1 MPGLLVITNAKAGS
15 AREEKVEAALE
26 VLGSEHDVSVRA
38 CSDPVE
44 LDRILAGRAD
54 RVPVV
59 AGGDGSL
66 HLLVG
71 ALRRRGELAATPVG
85 VIPLGTGNDLA
96 RTVGVPLDPV
106 GAARVILDALRAQ
119 EARNMELL
127 VDDEDGIVVNAV
139 HLGIG
144 AQAARTAERW
154 KPRLGKA
161 AYPLGGVAA
170 GLRNPGWRLRVEAD
184 GEVISDVDRR
194 VLMVGLALGRSIGGG
209 SPLAP
214 DARPD
219 DGLVDVVVSEAT
231 GPVARVGYA
240 VRLRSGEH
248 VERPDVRHVQA
259 RHVAVSGQ
267 PFPYNADGEVGGP
280 VRRRE
285 WTVEPRAW
293 RLLAPRG
300 SRAG

>member
-15 AREEKVEAALE
+15 AREEKVGAALD
-26 VLGSEHDVSVRA
+26 VLESEHDVSVRA
-38 CSDPVE
+38 CGDPVE
-44 LDRILAGRAD
+44 LDRILAGRGH

-66 HLLVG
+66 HLVVG
-71 ALRRRGELAATPVG
+71 ALRRTGELSASPVG

-96 RTVGVPLDPV
+96 RTAGVPLDP
-106 GAARVILDALRAQ
+106 AAAAHALLDALRGGGAHP
-119 EARNMELL
+119 RELL
-127 VDDEDGIVVNAV
+127 VDDDGGIVINAV
-139 HLGIG
+139 HVGMG

-154 KPRLGKA
+154 KPRLGIT
-161 AYPLGGVAA
+161 AYPLGAVMV
-170 GLRNPGWRLRVEAD
+170 GLRSPGWRLRVEAD
-184 GEVISDVDRR
+184 GEVLGDVDRR

-231 GPVARVGYA
+231 GPLARVGYA

-267 PFPYNADGEVGGP
+267 AFPYNADGEVGGP

-285 WTVEPRAW
+285 WTVVPRAW
-293 RLLAPRG
+293 RLLAPRAG
-300 SRAG
+300 RAS